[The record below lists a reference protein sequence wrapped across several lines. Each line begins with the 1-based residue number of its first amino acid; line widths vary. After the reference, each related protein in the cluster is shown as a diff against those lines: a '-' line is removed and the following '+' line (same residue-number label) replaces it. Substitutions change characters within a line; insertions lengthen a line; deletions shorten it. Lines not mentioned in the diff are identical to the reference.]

1 MPATAAMGRTPQA
14 APSKKILAIVSDHG
28 YWGVELT
35 GPMVKLEEAGYSL
48 TIATPKGSRPQ
59 ALPPS
64 YDTSYFDPP
73 LGMCVTTAEDAA
85 QVNAIKDSKKLDNPL
100 NLTQWVPERPYFSA
114 PQFLRAWEGYHARLK
129 DLDAELEGFAGL
141 LLVGGSGPIVDM
153 VNNQRVHDLI
163 MSFYKRQAPIAAICY
178 GVACLPMARDF
189 NERRSIIRGKHV
201 TGHCIEYDYHDG
213 TGFLGTDFNMGPPPY
228 CLEYMLTDAVGPEGQ
243 YHGNFG
249 KRTSVIVDYPF
260 ITARSLQCSHEF
272 GDQFVNVLDHGLRRY
287 GW

>member
-1 MPATAAMGRTPQA
+1 MPKG
-14 APSKKILAIVSDHG
+14 KILAVVSNHG

-35 GPMVKLEEAGYSL
+35 GPMVKLEEADYEL
-48 TIATPKGSRPQ
+48 TFVTPTGERPV

-64 YDTSYFDPP
+64 YDTDYVDPP
-73 LGMCVTTAEDAA
+73 LGMCVTTEADAQ
-85 QVNAIKDSKKLDNPL
+85 QVMRIKDSQKLDDPL
-100 NLTQWVPERPYFSA
+100 DLSDWFPERPYFSA
-114 PQFLRAWEGYHARLK
+114 SNFLREWAIYFQQVRACH
-129 DLDAELEGFAGL
+129 AELEEYAAL

-163 MSFYKRQAPIAAICY
+163 LGFHKLDRPIAAICY
-178 GVACLPMARDF
+178 GVACLVFARDF
-189 NERRSIIRGKHV
+189 NERNPIIRGKHV

-213 TGFLGTDFNMGPPPY
+213 TGFIGTDFNMGPPPY
-228 CLEYMLTDAVGPEGQ
+228 VLEYLLSDAVGTEGR

-249 KRTSVIVDYPF
+249 KQTSVIVDYPF

-272 GDQFVNVLDHGLRRY
+272 GDQLVNMLDHGLRRY

>member
-1 MPATAAMGRTPQA
+1 M
-14 APSKKILAIVSDHG
+14 SKKILAIVSGHG

-35 GPMVKLEEAGYSL
+35 GPMVKLDEAGYEL
-48 TIATPKGSRPQ
+48 TIATPKGDRPQ

-64 YDTSYFDPP
+64 YDTVYWDPP
-73 LGMCVTTAEDAA
+73 LGTHVTTPEDAA
-85 QVNAIKDSKKLDNPL
+85 QVESIKDSPKLDHPIDL
-100 NLTQWVPERPYFSA
+100 SKWFPERPYFSA
-114 PQFLRAWEGYHARLK
+114 PDFLRAFEGYYARLH
-129 DLDAELEGFAGL
+129 DLQDELDEFAGL

-153 VNNQRVHDLI
+153 VNNQRVHDVILA
-163 MSFYKRQAPIAAICY
+163 FYRQEKPIAAICY

-189 NERRSIIRGKHV
+189 NERRSIIRGKNV

-213 TGFLGTDFNMGPPPY
+213 TGFIGTDFNMGPPPY
-228 CLEYMLTDAVGPEGQ
+228 CLEHMLSDAVGPEGR

-272 GDQFVNVLDHGLRRY
+272 GEQFVNVLDRGVRRY

>member
-1 MPATAAMGRTPQA
+1 MPKQ
-14 APSKKILAIVSDHG
+14 ILAILSNFG

-35 GPMVKLEEAGYSL
+35 GPMLKLEAAGYEL
-48 TIATPKGSRPQ
+48 KFATPRGERPI

-64 YDTSYFDPP
+64 YDPEYFDHP
-73 LGMCVTTAEDAA
+73 LGHRVNTPEDVAEVLA
-85 QVNAIKDSKKLDNPL
+85 VKDSPKLDNPT
-100 NLTQWVPERPYFSA
+100 NLSTWLPERPFCSA
-114 PQFLRAWEGYHARLK
+114 PEYLRALEAYYQRQR
-129 DLDAELEGFAGL
+129 ELTQELSEHAGL

-163 MSFYKRQAPIAAICY
+163 LAFFRLAKPIAAICY

-189 NERRSIIRGKHV
+189 NERKCIIRGKHI

-213 TGFLGTDFNMGPPPY
+213 TGFVGTDFNMGPPPY
-228 CLEYMLTDAVGPEGQ
+228 CLEYLLTDAVGPEGA

-249 KRTSVIVDYPF
+249 KPTSVIVDYPF
-260 ITARSLQCSHEF
+260 ITARSLQCAHEF
-272 GDQFVNVLDHGLRRY
+272 GEQFVNVLEHGLRRY